1 MFKIS
6 IIEDDNDNCKT
17 LVDALNNYMKKKNLD
32 FQINSFSNAENFI
45 STYSNDVDIIFMDIE
60 LPGINGMEASKLIRQ
75 KDQKV
80 IIVFITNMASFA
92 IEGYQVNALDFIL
105 KPLKVATF
113 DMKMDRI
120 IEKASLNQD
129 SFLSISYNRQIILIN
144 VSKLIYVEVMDH
156 YLFFHLV
163 DKDYKIRGS
172 LSSYEEELSKKYF
185 LRCNNYCL
193 VNPFYIISLD
203 QDNIII
209 EKGKIP
215 ISRNRKKVFLDGLSS
230 YLGRN

>member
-1 MFKIS
+1 M
-6 IIEDDNDNCKT
+6 
-17 LVDALNNYMKKKNLD
+17 
-32 FQINSFSNAENFI
+32 
-45 STYSNDVDIIFMDIE
+45 
-60 LPGINGMEASKLIRQ
+60 
-75 KDQKV
+75 
-80 IIVFITNMASFA
+80 
-92 IEGYQVNALDFIL
+92 
-105 KPLKVATF
+105 
-113 DMKMDRI
+113 
-120 IEKASLNQD
+120 
-129 SFLSISYNRQIILIN
+129 IN

-193 VNPFYIISLD
+193 VNPFYIISID

>member
-1 MFKIS
+1 
-6 IIEDDNDNCKT
+6 
-17 LVDALNNYMKKKNLD
+17 
-32 FQINSFSNAENFI
+32 
-45 STYSNDVDIIFMDIE
+45 
-60 LPGINGMEASKLIRQ
+60 MEASKLIRQ

-92 IEGYQVNALDFIL
+92 IDGYQVNALDFIL

-193 VNPFYIISLD
+193 VNPFYIISID